1 MLSIDVDPHIRLRLL
16 EGHEALQ
23 LFTLTDDNRS
33 YLRRWLP
40 WLDDNANSENTLRF
54 IEGTRERHGNRE
66 AAELGIFYRD
76 NLVGM
81 AGLDPLDWGPRRAE
95 IGYWLSEDAQG
106 LGIMHHTC
114 RALIDYAFDEFDL
127 NRLEIRCA
135 VHNQRSRAVAERLG
149 FQCEGVL
156 RQVEWLYDH
165 FVDHAL
171 YALLRAERQKTR

>member
-16 EGHEALQ
+16 EGHEAPQ
-23 LFTLTDDNRS
+23 LFALTDANRL

-40 WLDDNANSENTLRF
+40 WLDDNADSENTLRF
-54 IEGTRERHGNRE
+54 IEATRERYGNRE
-66 AAELGIFYRD
+66 AAELGIFYQH

-81 AGLDPLDWGPRRAE
+81 AGLDPLDWSQRRAE
-95 IGYWLSEDAQG
+95 MGYWLSAEAQG
-106 LGIMHHTC
+106 LGIMHRTC
-114 RALIDYAFDEFDL
+114 QALIDYAFDEFDL

-135 VHNQRSRAVAERLG
+135 VDNKRSRAVAERLG

-171 YALLRAERQKTR
+171 YALLREDRHPER